1 MDDIVMTELEKIIL
15 DFLNK
20 KLKSNFFIYKL
31 DSEVDGL
38 YLGYAY
44 PIFDSKK
51 FEDKKYLMVD
61 KQKIRQYK
69 IDLIL
74 SKKSS

>member
-1 MDDIVMTELEKIIL
+1 MTELEETIL
-15 DFLNK
+15 GFLNK
-20 KLKSNFFIYKL
+20 KLKSKFFIYKL

-44 PIFDSKK
+44 PVFKPK
-51 FEDKKYLMVD
+51 MTEDKKYLMVE
-61 KQKIRQYK
+61 KQKLRQYK